1 MICQGASPGDCDIVA
16 TCEADAVVATPDI
29 SAAVVAPPSA
39 PASQPATAQVGD
51 PLTPSGLRLSLF
63 NKEKVWSSLVVQT
76 FSATAWDPQ
85 IHACLTAITAQLNIA
100 IEQSELI
107 HQLQE
112 ANQELHRIAN
122 IDGLTQIA
130 NRRYLNHYL
139 NREWLRLRRE
149 QQPLTLIMLD
159 IDHFKLYNDT
169 YGHMQGDECLKA
181 VAQALDRTI
190 KRPADLVARYG
201 GEEFIVVLPNTAAAG
216 GITLAQQM
224 QQAVPT
230 LSDFPSDPSFPSIC
244 HHQFGN
250 DDCIPSAKTS
260 WQQLID
266 LADPGA
272 LSKPKNQRRNCYVCT
287 PPPARLG

>member
-230 LSDFPSDPSFPSIC
+230 LQISHQTHPS
-244 HHQFGN
+244 HQYVTISSGITT
-250 DDCIPSAKTS
+250 CIPSAKTS
-260 WQQLID
+260 WHHLID
-266 LADPGA
+266 LADQA
-272 LSKPKNQRRNCYVCT
+272 LYKAKNQRRNCYVCT